1 MLKMKDI
8 ENLSV
13 EELNDKLD
21 KLKKELMQS
30 RFQAKT
36 AKLERQSVIKEKKRD
51 IARIL
56 TLINRAKKSEVKA

>member
-13 EELNDKLD
+13 EELNEKLD
-21 KLKKELMQS
+21 KCKKELMQF

-36 AKLERQSVIKEKKRD
+36 AKLERQSAIKEKKRD

-56 TLINRAKKSEVKA
+56 TLINRTKKSGVEA